1 MKRIVVASDSFKGS
15 LTSLQV
21 AGALEQGIH
30 DVFPSCEVVKVNVAD
45 GGEGTMDALADALG
59 GRTVPVQVHDPLGR
73 PVTARYVIVDGGQ
86 TAVIEMSV
94 ASGLTLLKPDERNPM
109 NTSTFGT
116 GELVADALLRGCRRF
131 LIGIGGSATNDA
143 GMGMLSALGV
153 RFLDQDGKVLEGIGR
168 NMAEVADID
177 LSGMVSEIYDSEF
190 IVACDVA
197 SPFCGPDGA
206 AYVFAPQ
213 KGAGRQMVKSLDRG
227 MSHLAEVVLRV
238 TGRDIADVPGAGA
251 AGGLGGA
258 FLAFMDAR
266 LERGVDMVLDALG
279 FDSIIE
285 GADLV
290 ITGEGRIDAQ
300 TMTGKTPYG
309 VLQRALTHRV
319 PAVAVGGSV
328 DLKNVGYIK
337 GFEHIVQ
344 ATPEGMALSE
354 AMKPETAA
362 ANIRLAISTLLR
374 SL

>member
-168 NMAEVADID
+168 NMENVADID
-177 LSGMVSEIYDSEF
+177 LGGMAPEIYDSEF

-213 KGAGRQMVKSLDRG
+213 KGADHQMVESLDRG

-309 VLQRALTHRV
+309 VLQRALAHRV

-328 DLKNVGYIK
+328 DLENVGYIK

>member
-59 GRTVPVQVHDPLGR
+59 GRTVPVQVHDPLCR

-168 NMAEVADID
+168 NMENVADID
-177 LSGMVSEIYDSEF
+177 LGGMAPEIYDSEF

-213 KGAGRQMVKSLDRG
+213 KGADHQMVESLDRG
-227 MSHLAEVVLRV
+227 MAHLAEVVLRV

-309 VLQRALTHRV
+309 VLQRALAHGV

-328 DLKNVGYIK
+328 DLENVGYIK

-344 ATPEGMALSE
+344 VAPEGMALSE

>member
-59 GRTVPVQVHDPLGR
+59 GRTVSVPVHDPLCR

-153 RFLDQDGKVLEGIGR
+153 RFLDQDGKMLEGIGR

-213 KGAGRQMVKSLDRG
+213 KGADHQMVESLDRG
-227 MSHLAEVVLRV
+227 MSHLVEVIFRV

-258 FLAFMDAR
+258 FLAFMGAR

-309 VLQRALTHRV
+309 VLQRALAHRV

-328 DLKNVGYIK
+328 DLGNDGYIK

-362 ANIRLAISTLLR
+362 ANIRLTISTLLR

>member
-21 AGALEQGIH
+21 AEALEQGIH

-59 GRTVPVQVHDPLGR
+59 GRTVPVQVHDPLCR

-168 NMAEVADID
+168 NMVDVADID
-177 LSGMVSEIYDSEF
+177 LSGMAPEIYDSEF

-213 KGAGRQMVKSLDRG
+213 KGADSQMVESLDRG

-309 VLQRALTHRV
+309 VLQRALAHGV

-328 DLKNVGYIK
+328 DLENVGYIK

>member
-59 GRTVPVQVHDPLGR
+59 GRTVSVQVHDPLGR

-153 RFLDQDGKVLEGIGR
+153 RFLDQDRKVLEGIGR
-168 NMAEVADID
+168 NMADVADID
-177 LSGMVSEIYDSEF
+177 LGGMVSEIYDSEF

-206 AYVFAPQ
+206 AHVFAPQ
-213 KGAGRQMVKSLDRG
+213 KGADHQMVESLDRG
-227 MSHLAEVVLRV
+227 MSHLVEVIFRV
-238 TGRDIADVPGAGA
+238 TGRDIADVPGVGA

-328 DLKNVGYIK
+328 DLENVGYIK
-337 GFEHIVQ
+337 GLEHIVQ
-344 ATPEGMALSE
+344 ATPEGMDLSE
-354 AMKPETAA
+354 AMKSETAA

>member
-59 GRTVPVQVHDPLGR
+59 GRTVPVQVHDPLVR

-177 LSGMVSEIYDSEF
+177 LGGMVSEIYDSEF

-213 KGAGRQMVKSLDRG
+213 KGADSQMVESLDRG

-309 VLQRALTHRV
+309 VLQRALAHRV

-328 DLKNVGYIK
+328 DLENVGYIK

>member
-86 TAVIEMSV
+86 TAIIEMSV

-168 NMAEVADID
+168 NMENVADID
-177 LSGMVSEIYDSEF
+177 LGGMAPEIYDSEF

-213 KGAGRQMVKSLDRG
+213 KGADHQMVESLDRG
-227 MSHLAEVVLRV
+227 MAHLAEVVLRV

-309 VLQRALTHRV
+309 VLQRALAHGV

-328 DLKNVGYIK
+328 DLENVGYIK

-344 ATPEGMALSE
+344 VAPEGMALSE

>member
-59 GRTVPVQVHDPLGR
+59 GRTVPVQVHDPLCR

-116 GELVADALLRGCRRF
+116 GELVADALHRGCRRF

-153 RFLDQDGKVLEGIGR
+153 RFLDQDGKVLDGIGR
-168 NMAEVADID
+168 NMENVADID
-177 LSGMVSEIYDSEF
+177 LGEMAPEIYDSEF

-213 KGAGRQMVKSLDRG
+213 KGADSQMVGFLDRG

-238 TGRDIADVPGAGA
+238 TGRDIADVSGAGA

-309 VLQRALTHRV
+309 VLQRALAHRV
-319 PAVAVGGSV
+319 PALAVGGSV

>member
-94 ASGLTLLKPDERNPM
+94 ASGLTLLKQDERNPM

-168 NMAEVADID
+168 NMVDVADID
-177 LSGMVSEIYDSEF
+177 LSGMAPEIYDSEF

-206 AYVFAPQ
+206 AFVFAPQ
-213 KGAGRQMVKSLDRG
+213 KGADHQMVESLDRG

-309 VLQRALTHRV
+309 VLQRALAHGV

-328 DLKNVGYIK
+328 DLENVGYIK

>member
-21 AGALEQGIH
+21 AGVLEQGIH
-30 DVFPSCEVVKVNVAD
+30 DVFPSCEVVKVNAAD

-168 NMAEVADID
+168 NMADVADID
-177 LSGMVSEIYDSEF
+177 LSGMAPEIYDSEF

-213 KGAGRQMVKSLDRG
+213 KGADSQMVESLDRG

-309 VLQRALTHRV
+309 VLQRALAHRV

-328 DLKNVGYIK
+328 DLENVGYIK